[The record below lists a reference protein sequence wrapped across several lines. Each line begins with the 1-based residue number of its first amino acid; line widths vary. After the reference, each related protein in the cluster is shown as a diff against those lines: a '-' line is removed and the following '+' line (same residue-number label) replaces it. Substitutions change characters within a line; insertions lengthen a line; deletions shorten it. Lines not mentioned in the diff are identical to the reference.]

1 MEKLMKEVRFLKIYS
16 LGLTGVL
23 LLFILM
29 SFTKEK
35 TRKERFEEIDVE
47 RINVIEKDGQ
57 LKLVISNKA
66 KQHPGMV
73 DNKTVA
79 PREREAGLIFFNSN
93 GDECGGFTYDGTKK
107 EGAGMVV
114 SFDQFENDQVMQLQY
129 IEGVEKDV
137 RQRAYGLKLWDRSEK
152 MPLKRIISVVDS
164 LDALNNKEA
173 KQAELNRLRAANL
186 LGAERLFVG
195 KTKKEE
201 VGVFIRDDK
210 GNPRIKLYVDKNNQ
224 TKMEF
229 LDEKGNPVPVK

>member
-23 LLFILM
+23 LLLILM
-29 SFTKEK
+29 SFSKDK
-35 TRKERFEEIDVE
+35 PRFEEIDVE

-57 LKLVISNKA
+57 LKLVISNKTR
-66 KQHPGMV
+66 QHPGMV

-93 GDECGGFTYDGTKK
+93 GDECGGLTYDGTKK
-107 EGAGMVV
+107 DGSGMVI

-129 IEGVEKDV
+129 IEDADKDV

-152 MPLKRIISVVDS
+152 MPLKRIIKVMDS
-164 LDALNNKEA
+164 LDALKNKEA
-173 KQAELNRLRAANL
+173 KQAEINRMREANL

-201 VGVFIRDDK
+201 VGVFIRDDR